1 MQPFLFKGGKSMLYD
16 PRGGACARQVCWLP
30 VGSITPRA
38 EAAFAGDGDASLE
51 EMAASIR
58 REGLHRP
65 ITVEDAG
72 GGRYRILSGNRRFLA
87 CRMAGLTHVDA
98 VILASPAAG
107 MDARGLMEALL
118 SGQMHYL
125 EEAAALD
132 QLLTVHGM
140 RREALA
146 TALGK
151 TTAAVAQKTRLNALD
166 SELKA
171 LLLEENL
178 PECTARALLKLPD
191 KQGRLV
197 IARKAAAQHLC
208 VRDVELMVKSAAS
221 RLPVPPVPGGRTI
234 SIMRDYRLYL
244 NAIRAIVAQMQEAG
258 LAAQEKTREMGD
270 TVEVTIRI
278 PTRRKRSR
286 QQLHGDVVMPIL
298 EAAAHL
304 PETEG

>member
-1 MQPFLFKGGKSMLYD
+1 MGYD
-16 PRGGACARQVCWLP
+16 PRGTACARQVCWLP
-30 VGSITPRA
+30 VGSIAPRE
-38 EAAFAGDGDASLE
+38 EAAFAGDGGASLE
-51 EMAASIR
+51 EIAASIR

-65 ITVEDAG
+65 ITVEETG

-98 VILASPAAG
+98 VILAASAPCT
-107 MDARGLMEALL
+107 DARGLMEALL
-118 SGQMHYL
+118 SGRLHYL
-125 EEAAALD
+125 EEAAAMERLI
-132 QLLTVHGM
+132 TVHGM

-151 TTAAVAQKTRLNALD
+151 TAAAIGQKMRLNTLD

-178 PECTARALLKLPD
+178 PEYTARALLKLPD
-191 KQGRLV
+191 RQGRMV
-197 IARKAAAQHLC
+197 IARKATAQHLC
-208 VRDVELMVKSAAS
+208 VRDVELMVKSALS

-234 SIMRDYRLYL
+234 SLVRDHRLYL
-244 NAIRAIVAQMQEAG
+244 NAIHAIVAQMQEAG
-258 LAAQEKTREMGD
+258 LDADEKSRIMGD
-270 TVEVTIRI
+270 TMEVTIRI

>member
-1 MQPFLFKGGKSMLYD
+1 MLYD

-30 VGSITPRA
+30 VSSISPRE
-38 EAAFAGDGDASLE
+38 EAAFAGEGEASLE

-58 REGLHRP
+58 REGLHKP

-107 MDARGLMEALL
+107 MDARSLMEALL
-118 SGQMHYL
+118 SGRLHYL
-125 EEAAALD
+125 EEAAALEK
-132 QLLTVHGM
+132 LIRVHGM

-151 TTAAVAQKTRLNALD
+151 TAALIGQKMRLNALD

-191 KQGRLV
+191 RQGRLL

-208 VRDVELMVKSAAS
+208 VRDVELMVKSAAA

-234 SIMRDYRLYL
+234 SLMRDHRLYL

-258 LAAQEKTREMGD
+258 LSAQEKSCVMGD

-278 PTRRKRSR
+278 PTKRRRS
-286 QQLHGDVVMPIL
+286 QKQLHGDVIMPIA
-298 EAAAHL
+298 EAAPHL